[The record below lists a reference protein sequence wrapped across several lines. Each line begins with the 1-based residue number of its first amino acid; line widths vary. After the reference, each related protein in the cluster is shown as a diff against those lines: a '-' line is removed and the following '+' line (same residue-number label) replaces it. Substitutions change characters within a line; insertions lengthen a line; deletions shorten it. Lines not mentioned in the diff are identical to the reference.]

1 MKRYKIS
8 IVTLLAAFLLF
19 LLSATLILSPVKA
32 YAAERY
38 VTVNGTNIFY
48 TSIRGAYVTSVSEN
62 DGDSAHM
69 YTMFSIGEDQTVTYR
84 KNLAYTWKSA
94 ADEGQSGVYRTR
106 YFSMTI
112 GFENTSFESYV
123 IKFQSQQFV
132 ATEDKITE
140 NYLIFTPA
148 EGGVSVYHTQDAD
161 WTEDEELLA
170 SAPLATFP
178 VDNNERITIEFTSFA
193 DGNYTVKLSSGDV
206 SAETTFE
213 NVYESYARYVSS
225 GDNAVTP
232 LTFSANFAEG
242 SQPAEGEE
250 SVSACMKL
258 YALNGQSFELYDN
271 DKNGVYDQV
280 IDNQPPVMCFNTT
293 PSYVEYGTSY
303 DFDFV
308 LIDVLASS
316 PRSTSY
322 FYVLSGDQY
331 SDGEFDYDATEFGE
345 DEESPYTKVTSSSS
359 IRVIRDDKTF
369 VPSEYINDEDGN
381 RVYGL
386 VKIYYEISDVS
397 GSTAQTDKVFVDWY
411 AKQDALVNVA
421 DLKGTQSDGSENFL
435 KLIDGKQG
443 VTYATESETT
453 LEAYKDR
460 ITAIEEDYQ
469 KKIDDAI
476 AALEDGKLYAGS
488 DNYFY
493 LPAFEYASDD
503 YVYPTDLK
511 YSIYYKAETS
521 GSHTSLASN
530 NLSIALTQPDVTYR
544 FTIFVTD
551 EFSSD
556 MRYPDGVDEDGNII
570 WKTIA
575 AGDIWDE
582 ENAELLP
589 FFEFEVSYKPA
600 TSEDPDDLSIA
611 YVGSSY
617 GGVSFDINGVDGTYT
632 TSYRLYVFNRN
643 EMNDELGLNLTYD
656 EFVNNISALLN
667 NTYKEGVNTR
677 KYFTTVKPV
686 AELNENDAN
695 YETMSAYNW
704 STSSTSFVP
713 QSVDDFY
720 VIELTLTDNRSQVS
734 TLNYA
739 TVVAS
744 VETTALKGESDWL
757 ENNVASVILLSIAGV
772 CLIALIVLLIVKPKD
787 KGDIDMVLDA
797 EDKKKSAKK
806 SKK

>member
-8 IVTLLAAFLLF
+8 IVTLLAALLLF
-19 LLSATLILSPVKA
+19 VLSAVIVLSPTAA
-32 YAAERY
+32 YAADRY

-48 TSIRGAYVTSVSEN
+48 TSIRGAEVTSAEETS
-62 DGDSAHM
+62 DGETHT
-69 YTMFSIGEDQTVTYR
+69 YTMFRIGEEQTVTYR
-84 KNLAYTWKSA
+84 KNLAYSWKSA
-94 ADEGQSGVYRTR
+94 SEEGEEGVYQTR
-106 YFSMTI
+106 NFSMTI
-112 GFENTSFESYV
+112 GFANTAFESYV
-123 IKFQSQQFV
+123 IRFQSQQYV

-140 NYLIFTPA
+140 NYLIFKPA
-148 EGGVSVYHTQDAD
+148 EGGVSVYHSQDAD
-161 WTEDEELLA
+161 WAEDKDLA
-170 SAPLATFP
+170 AIATFS
-178 VDNNERITIEFTSFA
+178 VSDNSRIAIKFASFA
-193 DGNYTVKLSSGDV
+193 DGNYTVSLSCGDV
-206 SAETTFE
+206 SVNTTFE
-213 NVYESYARYVSS
+213 NVYESYAKYVSS

-232 LTFSANFAEG
+232 LTFSAQFAEDA
-242 SQPAEGEE
+242 QPAEGED

-258 YALNGQSFELYDN
+258 YELNGQSFELYDN
-271 DKNGVYDQV
+271 DSDGTYDQV
-280 IDNQPPVMCFNTT
+280 IDNQPPVMCFSTT
-293 PSYVEYGTSY
+293 PAYVEYGTSY
-303 DFDFV
+303 SFDFV

-331 SDGEFDYDATEFGE
+331 SDSEFDYDATEFGE
-345 DEESPYTKVTSSSS
+345 EEESPYTKVSSGSS
-359 IRVIRDDKTF
+359 IRVIRDDGTF

-397 GSTAQTDKVFVDWY
+397 GSTAQTDKVFIDWY

-575 AGDIWDE
+575 AGDIWEE